1 MRTYKQLKEDY
12 EILKEVNERH
22 AEVLQ
27 NISKVLKTRN
37 EDIAKLKIENRYLNR
52 KISELEDYLD
62 NHKELIARK
71 YNRDV
76 QC

>member
-27 NISKVLKTRN
+27 SISKVLKTRN